1 MRRHKP
7 DYNLLIIIGLLLL
20 LGLLIIYS
28 ISPVLANRQGSGV
41 SERFY
46 VIKQLVNIIISLGAF
61 AAAAKIPIKSVKK
74 FLPFILVITLIANLA
89 VFIPGLGVEVKGATR
104 WINLGFTT
112 FQPSEL
118 LKLTSIIYLGYFL
131 SSKK

>member
-46 VIKQLVNIIISLGAF
+46 VIK
-61 AAAAKIPIKSVKK
+61 
-74 FLPFILVITLIANLA
+74 
-89 VFIPGLGVEVKGATR
+89 
-104 WINLGFTT
+104 
-112 FQPSEL
+112 
-118 LKLTSIIYLGYFL
+118 
-131 SSKK
+131 